1 LNQPINP
8 SAGTASK
15 SWVPEC
21 ALKRKGTL
29 IMAELNVK
37 AVEAEVER
45 TKEYLK
51 GLIHSAFWG
60 EDEEEMRQAWTE
72 FLQLSMPEELKKEPY
87 FLEDMVE
94 TNVMLRRDPWHGFF
108 IDYGDKEY
116 EAETVFEAQFLSYL
130 TLALKRGTPFKEAWE
145 RATRILVD
153 ENKVTSVVYELTTD
167 DDQYEVGLWTERLTG
182 MGVESSEASEL
193 ARKAQRL
200 LRQIWLTREDGWY
213 DEDML
218 SEADLDDRK
227 ILLEKLNYDPSPSTC

>member
-1 LNQPINP
+1 
-8 SAGTASK
+8 
-15 SWVPEC
+15 
-21 ALKRKGTL
+21 
-29 IMAELNVK
+29 MAKLNVK
-37 AVEAEVER
+37 TVQAEVER
-45 TKEYLK
+45 TKEHLK
-51 GLIHSAFWG
+51 ELIRSAFWG
-60 EDEEEMRQAWTE
+60 ENDEEVRMGWTE
-72 FLQLSMPEELKKEPY
+72 FLQLSMPAELKKEPY

-182 MGVESSEASEL
+182 MGVESSEAFTL
-193 ARKAQRL
+193 AKEVQRL
-200 LRQIWLTREDGWY
+200 LRHIWLTRDDNFYEEEWFTED
-213 DEDML
+213 DQ
-218 SEADLDDRK
+218 EARK
-227 ILLEKLNYDPSPSTC
+227 ALLEKLSSIQ